1 VSAPDPLLE
10 YPLGERRP
18 ELVTTPA
25 GTPLAEVTLEGLRS
39 GRVSPDE
46 LRATPETLLRQ
57 AAVARSAG
65 REQLAENLERAAELA
80 GLPDDQVLAVY
91 TALRP
96 RRATA
101 AELEA
106 MAQQLAAVAA
116 PRCAAFVR
124 EAAGVMAERGLLRAP
139 A

>member
-1 VSAPDPLLE
+1 MDPLPD
-10 YPLGERRP
+10 YPLGERRG

-25 GTPLAEVTLEGLRS
+25 GTPLADVTLEGLRS

-46 LRATPETLLRQ
+46 LRATPETLQRQ
-57 AAVARSAG
+57 AAVTRAAG

-80 GLPDDQVLAVY
+80 SLPDDEVLAIY

-101 AELEA
+101 AALEV
-106 MAQQLAAVAA
+106 MAQHLADVAA
-116 PRCAAFVR
+116 PRCADFLR
-124 EAAGVMAERGLLRAP
+124 EAAIVMAERGLLRLP
-139 A
+139 E

>member
-1 VSAPDPLLE
+1 VSGADPLLD

-25 GTPLAEVTLEGLRS
+25 GTPLAEVTLEGLRT

-57 AAVARSAG
+57 AAVARAAG
-65 REQLAENLERAAELA
+65 RAQLAENLERSAELA
-80 GLPDDQVLAVY
+80 SLPEDEVLAVY

-101 AELEA
+101 AELEVI
-106 MAQQLAAVAA
+106 AQHLADVAA

-124 EAAGVMAERGLLRAP
+124 EATIAMAERGLLRIP
-139 A
+139 G

>member
-1 VSAPDPLLE
+1 MSSADPLLD

-25 GTPLAEVTLEGLRS
+25 GTPLAMVTLEGLRT
-39 GRVSPDE
+39 GRVSADE

-57 AAVARSAG
+57 AAVARAAG
-65 REQLAENLERAAELA
+65 REQLAENLERSAELA
-80 GLPDDQVLAVY
+80 SLPEDEVLAVY

-101 AELEA
+101 AELEVF
-106 MAQQLAAVAA
+106 AQHLADVAA

-124 EAAGVMAERGLLRAP
+124 EAAIAMAERGLLRVP
-139 A
+139 E

>member
-1 VSAPDPLLE
+1 VSVPDPLLD

-39 GRVSPDE
+39 GRVTPDE

-57 AAVARSAG
+57 AAVARAAG

-80 GLPDDQVLAVY
+80 SLPDDEVLAVY

-101 AELEA
+101 AELDVI
-106 MAQQLAAVAA
+106 AQHLSDVAA

-124 EAAGVMAERGLLRAP
+124 EAAVVMAERGLLLAP
-139 A
+139 G

>member
-1 VSAPDPLLE
+1 VSAADPLLD

-25 GTPLAEVTLEGLRS
+25 GTPLAEVTLDGLRS
-39 GRVSPDE
+39 GRISPGE

-57 AAVARSAG
+57 AAIARAAG
-65 REQLAENLERAAELA
+65 RQQLAENFERAAELA
-80 GLPDDQVLAVY
+80 SLADDEMLAVY

-101 AELEA
+101 AELEVI
-106 MAQQLAAVAA
+106 AQHLADVAA

-124 EAAGVMAERGLLRAP
+124 EAATVMAERGLLRA
-139 A
+139 AE